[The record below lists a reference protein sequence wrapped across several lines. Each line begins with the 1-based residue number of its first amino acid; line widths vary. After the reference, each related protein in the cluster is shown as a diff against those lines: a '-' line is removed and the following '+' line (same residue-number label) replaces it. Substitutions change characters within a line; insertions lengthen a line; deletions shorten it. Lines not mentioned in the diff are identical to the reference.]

1 MIGASRGER
10 EEGSVEG
17 IVAEA
22 VVDLDAIAHN
32 VALLAER
39 ALMDG
44 DHPSSLMAVVKA
56 DAFGHGIIPVSQAAL
71 KGGASWLGVTSVEE
85 ALAVRGAGIDAPML
99 AWLYGTDDDFVTAI
113 EAGVDLS
120 VSSVSHL
127 DSIVEAAEQCGRPAL
142 VHLKIDTGL
151 TRNGVRFDD
160 WPDLVR
166 QARVRETDGTVRVH
180 GIWSHLASADDPGN
194 PSVPAQLA
202 AFDRALEIA
211 RDAGLD
217 PDLRHLANSAG
228 ILDVPQSHFDLVR
241 AGIALYGVEPID
253 GRDNGLRRA
262 MTLRGRAVNVK
273 RVGEGTGVSYMHEYI
288 TPGETTVV
296 LVPLGY
302 ADGVPRRVSN
312 RGQVLIRGHRCRIA
326 GRVAMDQFVVDA
338 GDLPVELGDPV
349 VLFGPGD
356 NGEPTVQDW
365 AAWAETNPHEILT
378 GIGSRVPRHYLP
390 IKPETLKDLEQEFAD
405 G

>member
-1 MIGASRGER
+1 MIGATTGQAG
-10 EEGSVEG
+10 EGSVEG
-17 IVAEA
+17 IIAEA

-32 VALLAER
+32 AALLAGR

-44 DHPSSLMAVVKA
+44 DHPSALMAVVKA
-56 DAFGHGIIPVSQAAL
+56 DAFGHGLIPVAQAAL
-71 KGGASWLGVTSVEE
+71 KGGASWLGVTSVGE
-85 ALAVRGAGIDAPML
+85 ALAVRDAGIDAPML
-99 AWLYGTDDDFVTAI
+99 AWLYGTDDDFVAAI

-120 VSSVSHL
+120 VSSIRHL
-127 DSIVEAAEQCGRPAL
+127 ESIVDAAERADRPAL

-166 QARVRETDGTVRVH
+166 EARTREVEGIVRVH

-211 RDAGLD
+211 RDGGLD

-253 GRDNGLRRA
+253 GRDNGLRPAMMLRA
-262 MTLRGRAVNVK
+262 RAVNVK
-273 RVGEGTGVSYMHEYI
+273 RVREGTGVSYMHDYI

-302 ADGVPRRVSN
+302 ADGVPRRVGN
-312 RGQVLIRGHRCRIA
+312 RGVVLIRGQRRPIA

-338 GDLPVELGDPV
+338 EDLPVELGDPII
-349 VLFGPGD
+349 LFGPGD
-356 NGEPTVQDW
+356 NGEPTVQEW

-378 GIGSRVPRHYLP
+378 GIGARVPRHYMP
-390 IKPETLKDLEQEFAD
+390 IKPETLKSLEQEFAD

>member
-1 MIGASRGER
+1 MIGATTGQRG
-10 EEGSVEG
+10 EGSVEG
-17 IVAEA
+17 IIAEA

-32 VALLAER
+32 AALLAER
-39 ALMDG
+39 ALIDG
-44 DHPSSLMAVVKA
+44 DHPSALMAVVKA
-56 DAFGHGIIPVSQAAL
+56 DAFGHGLVPVAQAAL
-71 KGGASWLGVTSVEE
+71 KAGASWLGVTSVSE
-85 ALAVRGAGIDAPML
+85 ALAVRDAGIDAPML

-120 VSSVSHL
+120 VSSIPHL
-127 DSIVEAAEQCGRPAL
+127 ESIVDAAERADRPAL

-166 QARVRETDGTVRVH
+166 EARAREVEGTVRVH

-211 RDAGLD
+211 RDEGLD

-253 GRDNGLRRA
+253 GRDSGLRRA
-262 MTLRGRAVNVK
+262 MTLRARAVNVK
-273 RVGEGTGVSYMHEYI
+273 RVREGTGVSYMHDYI

-312 RGQVLIRGHRCRIA
+312 RGVVLIRGQRRPIA

-338 GDLPVELGDPV
+338 EDLPVELGDPII
-349 VLFGPGD
+349 LFGPGD
-356 NGEPTVQDW
+356 NGEPTVQEW

-378 GIGSRVPRHYLP
+378 GIGARVPRHYLP
-390 IKPETLKDLEQEFAD
+390 IKPETLKSLEQEFAD